1 MYKRVVKLLSV
12 ILATFTVY
20 LAITIYI
27 NNKEHVAQ
35 AQEVQQTMA
44 KVQGMKFDLNKL
56 KDEIH
61 KTEQLVVLEGVL
73 KVEPTITDGDW
84 MVDSN
89 TRTILTFMRDKFKE
103 LQAKRI
109 IVNTELKYGFA
120 YNMQDIEIFQEGDT
134 VKIKLNKENLNV
146 KYIETDEQKT
156 IIKEETRLL
165 SGKFTKQELVA
176 ILARIKNDA
185 HSYLINNA
193 DTKEIAYQNTK
204 DYLADLC
211 KGLGIDKVSFE
222 DSNFTNTL
230 ENTEVNP
237 IINEVIQ

>member
-1 MYKRVVKLLSV
+1 MGKKIIKILV
-12 ILATFTVY
+12 ILLAALITY
-20 LAITIYI
+20 LGVMTYI
-27 NNKEHVAQ
+27 NKKEHVAQ

-44 KVQGMKFDLNKL
+44 KVEQMKFDLNKL
-56 KDEIH
+56 KDEIN

-84 MVDSN
+84 MVSSD
-89 TRTILTFMRDKFKE
+89 TRTILTFMKDKFKT

-109 IVNTELKYGFA
+109 TINTELKYGFA
-120 YNMQDIEIFQEGDT
+120 YNMEDIEIFQEGNT

-146 KYIETDEQKT
+146 KYIETDETKT

-185 HSYLINNA
+185 HNYLMNNA
-193 DTKEIAYQNTK
+193 ETKDQAYQSIK
-204 DYLADLC
+204 DYLTKLC
-211 KGLGIDKVSFE
+211 RGLGIDKIEF
-222 DSNFTNTL
+222 DSYEYMDTI
-230 ENTEVNP
+230 ENNEINVLNNSEVK
-237 IINEVIQ
+237 